1 MSQRKSNIE
10 LLRIVAM
17 LMIISYHIV
26 LHCINDQLTDADSI
40 ARMGNGLF
48 SNPQIY
54 RRLFALSFIASW
66 GQTGNVIFLL
76 ITGYFLVGRGK
87 QVNLTGIAAKL
98 LGQMAFAAIALTLG
112 SALIYG
118 HWDGAAPLTLLD
130 INNFNYMSWFIGYYY
145 VIVLMGG
152 LFLNEFLDGLDQ
164 KRYLLF
170 VAALFA
176 VTQFF
181 WPAQLLT
188 DISYNLLVFA
198 VGAFAYALGG
208 YLHKYNPLGNI
219 RAYVLLVIMVCVN
232 ALLYVSYLNDV
243 NTDIAKYWQQGTG
256 GPFTQTLMGFT
267 TNSIVPIVC
276 AVCLFELFV
285 RLPLPTLHPINA
297 LAKCTLMVY
306 LVHDNS
312 LFYSIWNL
320 TDWITS
326 LHDDLAGFL
335 SELLR
340 QTALSFCVGVACY
353 VLYLGCHWL
362 LIRAWHVGLLTKR
375 EEEHES

>member
-1 MSQRKSNIE
+1 MTQRKSNIE

-26 LHCINDQLTDADSI
+26 LRCIDGQLTDADSI

-54 RRLFALSFIASW
+54 RRLFLLAFISSW
-66 GQTGNVIFLL
+66 GQTANVIFLL

-87 QVNLTGIAAKL
+87 RVNLTGIAAKL

-112 SALIYG
+112 SAAVYG
-118 HWDGAAPLTLLD
+118 HWGGTAPLTLLD

-145 VIVLMGG
+145 VIVLFGG

-256 GPFTQTLMGFT
+256 GPFTQTLMGFN

-276 AVCLFELFV
+276 AVCLFELFI
-285 RLPLPTLHPINA
+285 RLPLPTLRPINA

-320 TDWITS
+320 TDWITP
-326 LHDDLAGFL
+326 LHDNLAGFL
-335 SELLR
+335 VELTR
-340 QTALSFCVGVACY
+340 HAALSFAAGIACY